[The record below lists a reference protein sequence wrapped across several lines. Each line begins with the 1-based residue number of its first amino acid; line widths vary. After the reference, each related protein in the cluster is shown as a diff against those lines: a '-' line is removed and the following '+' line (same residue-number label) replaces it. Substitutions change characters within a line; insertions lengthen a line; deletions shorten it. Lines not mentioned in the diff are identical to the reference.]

1 MVFQTAFYTEENLD
15 RSESVWGNLLSR
27 RSRPRYIMEHV
38 SDKLCALSIVSNV
51 LALEA
56 TDSYSR
62 GGMALSGGER
72 CDTSQGS

>member
-1 MVFQTAFYTEENLD
+1 MVFQTACYTEENVD

-27 RSRPRYIMEHV
+27 RPRYNMEHV
-38 SDKLCALSIVSNV
+38 SGKVCALSIVSNV
-51 LALEA
+51 LALEE

-72 CDTSQGS
+72 CDRSQGS